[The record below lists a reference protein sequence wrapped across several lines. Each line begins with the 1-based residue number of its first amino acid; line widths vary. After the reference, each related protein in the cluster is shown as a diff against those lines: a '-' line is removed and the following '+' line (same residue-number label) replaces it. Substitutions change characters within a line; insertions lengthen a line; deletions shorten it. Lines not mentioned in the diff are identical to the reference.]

1 MQPFIINFFKK
12 MGMSAEEEI
21 RACLKKLEVQL
32 SEIGELRELIGDK
45 QQLFGAEKNR
55 AQEKLKIFKQKLEYE
70 YWRIST
76 RRGKGSLNEIEKKYY
91 APVVRQLSANL
102 HIRSNSI
109 PGPRWQAEL
118 GDLVSKSSVHI
129 DQLRKQLEH

>member
-1 MQPFIINFFKK
+1 
-12 MGMSAEEEI
+12 MSVKEEV
-21 RACLKKLEVQL
+21 RGCLIALEALL
-32 SEIGELRELIGDK
+32 SEIEEIMGLIADK
-45 QQLFGAEKNR
+45 KQLLGAKKKH

-109 PGPRWQAEL
+109 PGSRWQAEL
-118 GDLVSKSSVHI
+118 GDLLSKSSVHI

>member
-1 MQPFIINFFKK
+1 
-12 MGMSAEEEI
+12 MGMSVEEEI

-55 AQEKLKIFKQKLEYE
+55 AQEKLKIFKKKLNYE

-76 RRGKGSLNEIEKKYY
+76 RRGKASLNETEKKYY
-91 APVVRQLSANL
+91 APAVRQISANL
-102 HIRSNSI
+102 CTRTNSI
-109 PGPRWQAEL
+109 PDYRWQAEL
-118 GDLVSKSSVHI
+118 GELASKINFHI
-129 DQLRKQLEH
+129 DQLRQQLKP